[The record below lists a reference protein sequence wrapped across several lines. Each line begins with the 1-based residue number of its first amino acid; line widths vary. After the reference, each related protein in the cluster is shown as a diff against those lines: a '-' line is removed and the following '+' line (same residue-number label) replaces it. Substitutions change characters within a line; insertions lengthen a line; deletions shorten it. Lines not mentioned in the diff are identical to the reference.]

1 MTQPINRF
9 SGIEAHYLSKA
20 EKEAV
25 IKLALD
31 VLKKR
36 YRPGKSFTDPVE
48 VSNFLRLQLADRKN
62 EIFGALFLDTRH
74 RLILMEELFY
84 GTVDGTT
91 VHPRIVVQKA
101 LECNASALVVFHN
114 HPSGVAEPSNDD
126 SAITRRLREALA
138 LVDIRLLD
146 HFVVGADEVV
156 SFATRGLL

>member
-9 SGIEAHYLSKA
+9 SGIEAHYLSKP

-36 YRPGKSFTDPVE
+36 YRPGKSFTDSTE

-84 GTVDGTT
+84 GTVDGAT
-91 VHPRIVVQKA
+91 VYPRIVVQKA